1 MLAEPVPCRLFF
13 RNRAAGKNAMKWVT
27 RDHLHLD
34 RVASPWLIRRFID
47 PAAEFAFVP
56 FGEKVAPPADAIA
69 FGIPG
74 VELGSH
80 DANGST
86 FRKLLRKYELT
97 DPALEML
104 CGIIESGIVH
114 VFSQIDHGHT
124 DVAALKFPE
133 GIGLDALSQGMMY
146 ASSGDLDNIE
156 KSLVLYD
163 ALYAFCRAK
172 LIERARPD
180 LAKLPPPKQWDAI
193 RAELAR
199 AELAKSR

>member
-1 MLAEPVPCRLFF
+1 MR
-13 RNRAAGKNAMKWVT
+13 WVT
-27 RDHLHLD
+27 RDHLHMD

-47 PAAEFAFVP
+47 REAEFSFVP
-56 FGEKVAPPADAIA
+56 FGDEGVPPADAIA

-86 FRKLLRKYELT
+86 FRKLMRKYGLA
-97 DPALEML
+97 DAALEML
-104 CGIIESGIVH
+104 AGIIESGIVH

-146 ASSGDLDNIE
+146 AAAGDADNIE
-156 KSLVLYD
+156 RSLIIYD

-172 LIERARPD
+172 LLVASRPD
-180 LAKLPPPKQWDAI
+180 LARLPPPKQWDAVK
-193 RAELAR
+193 AELAR
-199 AELAKSR
+199 